1 MKGRT
6 RLLAWA
12 ALGGAALWVLALVV
26 RGFVFAPAGAID
38 AQVEAVRAKLEQ
50 AAKDRQEFLRDE
62 AWLRQVG
69 GRTFGQTPD
78 TAAAE
83 VGAMLTGHILRVGLR
98 EADFSRIPI
107 GERRLRGAVEI
118 GWTVQGEGPL
128 ARIVDL
134 LYLLER
140 DPRLHRIEGLV
151 LSPSAKGGRVRVRF
165 RFLTLLLTPAPPP
178 GEPVELPQPSLDA
191 PERRWYAAITRR
203 DLLRP
208 YVPRRERERSG
219 GEPAPPTSEP
229 PAAPDRYLDPA
240 SLKIVSLSSWG
251 QGPEIHVR
259 DERENRIR
267 VLHPGDTLGSWRLV
281 TVDYR
286 PLPHPAK
293 PVLLSY
299 SRLILRQ
306 DDQWYAVECGQTLAD
321 RRPISTNEFPFLTQ
335 FE

>member
-1 MKGRT
+1 MKERT

-12 ALGGAALWVLALVV
+12 ALGAAALWVLVLVV
-26 RGFVFAPAGAID
+26 RGCVLAPARAID
-38 AQVEAVRAKLEQ
+38 AQAEAVRAKLEQ
-50 AAKDRQEFLRDE
+50 AARDRRAFLRDE

-69 GRTFGQTPD
+69 ARTFGRTPD

-98 EADFSRIPI
+98 EADFSRIPM

-140 DPRLHRIEGLV
+140 DPRLHRIDGLV
-151 LSPSAKGGRVRVRF
+151 LSPSGKGGRVRVRF

-178 GEPVELPQPSLDA
+178 GERVTLPEPSLEA

-208 YVPRRERERSG
+208 YVPRRHAEGSG
-219 GEPAPPTSEP
+219 TEPSPASSEP
-229 PAAPDRYLDPA
+229 PKTPAQYLDPA
-240 SLKIVSLSSWG
+240 SLKVVSLSSWG
-251 QGPEIHVR
+251 HGPEIHVR
-259 DERENRIR
+259 DEREGRIH
-267 VLHPGDTLGSWRLV
+267 VFHPGDTLGAWRLV

-293 PVLLSY
+293 PMLLSY
-299 SRLILRQ
+299 SRLLLRQ
-306 DDQWYAVECGQTLAD
+306 EDQWYAVECGQTFAD
-321 RRPISTNEFPFLTQ
+321 RRLVSTNDFPFLTQ
-335 FE
+335 LE